1 MCAQIISTAMNG
13 LVRGATASLSR
24 RFDVYEPLDRVMRS
38 ASRRDVRRRRSMS
51 FKRKKVAHVP
61 LRNNEDRA
69 KQKRQIFLNSYK
81 FESPKKSQRSRC
93 MKLNKVARKVKTV
106 VAKLVSSFFRIGGFR
121 SCNCHLAIHASSPT
135 PRRNWYYISYKSRSW
150 LYR

>member
-1 MCAQIISTAMNG
+1 MCAQIKSTAMNG

-24 RFDVYEPLDRVMRS
+24 GFNVYEPLDPVTRS
-38 ASRRDVRRRRSMS
+38 ASRRDLGRRRSMS

-93 MKLNKVARKVKTV
+93 MKLNQVACKVKTV
-106 VAKLVSSFFRIGGFR
+106 VVKLMSSFFRIRGFR
-121 SCNCHLAIHASSPT
+121 SCNCRFSIHASSPT
-135 PRRNWYYISYKSRSW
+135 RN
-150 LYR
+150 